1 MIRLYTLGYKGFYAL
16 TQLNNKQK
24 LYVSEVVIARDNAI
38 QTDYFNETKDFC
50 HQNNIVFFERGKEE
64 ISNAEYS
71 IAIGWR
77 WLINDNKKLLVFHD
91 SLLPKYRGFNPL
103 VTALINGDSEIGL
116 TALLASEE
124 YDKGPI
130 IGQKK
135 IKIAYP
141 IKIKEAIEKISELYA
156 QLLIELI
163 EKIEKNTI
171 TENLQNE
178 EDATYSL
185 WRDEEDYFINWND
198 SAQNIKR
205 FIDSVGFPYNG
216 SKTMVDNL
224 PLRIFDASTEED
236 VFIENR
242 CPGKVIFKRE
252 NNFIITCGN
261 GLLNVREFYD
271 DLGNRIDFSNK
282 FRIRFK

>member
-16 TQLNNKQK
+16 SKLNNNQRKF
-24 LYVSEVVIARDNAI
+24 VSEVVIAKDKSV
-38 QTDYFNETKDFC
+38 QKDYFNETKDFC
-50 HQNNIVFFERGKEE
+50 QKNNILFFERGKEE

-103 VTALINGDSEIGL
+103 VTALINGDLEIGL

-124 YDKGPI
+124 YDRGPI

-141 IKIKEAIEKISELYA
+141 IKIKEAIERISELYA

-171 TENLQNE
+171 SEISQKE

-185 WRDEEDYFINWND
+185 WRDDEDYFINWND

-216 SKTMVDNL
+216 AKTILDSV
-224 PLRIFDASTEED
+224 PVRIFDASAEED

-252 NNFIITCGN
+252 NNFIITCGK

-282 FRIRFK
+282 FRLRFK

>member
-16 TQLNNKQK
+16 SSLNNNQRKF
-24 LYVSEVVIARDNAI
+24 VSEVVIAKDKSV
-38 QTDYFNETKDFC
+38 QKDYFNETKDFC
-50 HQNNIVFFERGKEE
+50 QQNNILFYERGKEE
-64 ISNAEYS
+64 FSDAEYS

-103 VTALINGDSEIGL
+103 VTALIKGDLEIGL
-116 TALLASEE
+116 TALMASEE
-124 YDKGPI
+124 YDRGPI
-130 IGQKK
+130 IAQKK
-135 IKIAYP
+135 KKKAYP
-141 IKIKEAIEKISELYA
+141 RKINAAIERISELYA

-163 EKIEKNTI
+163 EKIDKNI
-171 TENLQNE
+171 ISEISQKE
-178 EDATYSL
+178 EEATYSL

-216 SKTMVDNL
+216 AKTMVETIAV
-224 PLRIFDASTEED
+224 RIFDASAEED

-242 CPGKVIFKRE
+242 SPGKVIFKRE
-252 NNFIITCGN
+252 NNFIITCGK
-261 GLLNVREFYD
+261 GLLSVRDFYD
-271 DLGNRIDFSNK
+271 DFGNRIDFSNK
-282 FRIRFK
+282 FRLRFK

>member
-16 TQLNNKQK
+16 SKLNSNQRKF
-24 LYVSEVVIARDNAI
+24 VSEVVIAKDKSV
-38 QTDYFNETKDFC
+38 QKDYFNETKDFC
-50 HQNNIVFFERGKEE
+50 QQNNILFFERGKEE
-64 ISNAEYS
+64 ISNSEYS

-103 VTALINGDSEIGL
+103 VTALINGDSQIGL

-124 YDKGPI
+124 YDRGPI

-135 IKIAYP
+135 IDIIYP
-141 IKIKEAIEKISELYA
+141 IKINNAIEKISELYS
-156 QLLIELI
+156 QLLIEII
-163 EKIEKNTI
+163 EKTDHKNIIEIEQIEAT
-171 TENLQNE
+171 
-178 EDATYSL
+178 ATYSL

-198 SAQNIKR
+198 SAENIKR

-216 SKTMVDNL
+216 AKTMIDNL
-224 PLRIFDASTEED
+224 PVRIFDSSTEED
-236 VFIENR
+236 VTIENR

-252 NNFIITCGN
+252 NNFIITCGK
-261 GLLNVREFYD
+261 GLLNVCEFYD
-271 DLGNRIDFSNK
+271 NLGNRIDFTNK

>member
-16 TQLNNKQK
+16 SALNNNQRKF
-24 LYVSEVVIARDNAI
+24 VSEVVIAKDKSV
-38 QTDYFNETKDFC
+38 QKDYFNETKDFC
-50 HQNNIVFFERGKEE
+50 QQNNILFYERGKEE
-64 ISNAEYS
+64 FSDAEYS

-103 VTALINGDSEIGL
+103 VTALIKGDLEIGL
-116 TALLASEE
+116 TALMASEE
-124 YDKGPI
+124 YDRGPI
-130 IGQKK
+130 IAQKK

-141 IKIKEAIEKISELYA
+141 IKINEAIERISELYA

-163 EKIEKNTI
+163 EKIDKNI
-171 TENLQNE
+171 ISEISQKE
-178 EDATYSL
+178 EEATYSL

-216 SKTMVDNL
+216 AKTMVETIAV
-224 PLRIFDASTEED
+224 RIFDASAEED

-242 CPGKVIFKRE
+242 SPGKVIFKRE
-252 NNFIITCGN
+252 NNFIITCGK
-261 GLLNVREFYD
+261 GLLSVRDFYD
-271 DLGNRIDFSNK
+271 DFGNRIDFSNK
-282 FRIRFK
+282 FRLRFK

>member
-16 TQLNNKQK
+16 SKLNNNQRMFI
-24 LYVSEVVIARDNAI
+24 SEVVIAKDKSVQN
-38 QTDYFNETKDFC
+38 DYFKETIDFC
-50 HQNNIVFFERGKEE
+50 EKNEIVFYERGKE
-64 ISNAEYS
+64 INSNSEYS

-103 VTALINGDSEIGL
+103 VSALINGDSEIGL

-124 YDKGPI
+124 YDRGSI

-135 IKIAYP
+135 TRINYP
-141 IKIKEAIEKISELYA
+141 IKINVAIENISELYS
-156 QLLIELI
+156 QLLMEII
-163 EKIEKNTI
+163 EKVEQKNLVAIEQIEAN
-171 TENLQNE
+171 
-178 EDATYSL
+178 ATYSL
-185 WRDEEDYFINWND
+185 WRDEEDYSIDWSD
-198 SAQNIKR
+198 TAENIKR

-216 SKTMVDNL
+216 AKTIVDNQTI
-224 PLRIFDASTEED
+224 RIFDSSIEED
-236 VFIENR
+236 VIIENR

-252 NNFIITCGN
+252 NNFVITCGK
-261 GLLNVREFYD
+261 GLLNVTSFYD
-271 DLGNRIDFSNK
+271 ELGNAIDFTNK